1 MAQTANKLAATE
13 DPKFHR
19 QMVSTKAA
27 QDRNVISQA
36 PALKVLRSPT
46 ESRIEERLDDAKM
59 GAQDVVISAKQL
71 IGKVYRSV
79 HGRAVDTFT
88 NLACASRDVTRRA
101 RTRAEQIQKEHPL
114 QLLAVIGGTA
124 LVLGVVARVWRS
136 RRHA

>member
-1 MAQTANKLAATE
+1 MAQTANKIAATE
-13 DPKFHR
+13 DPKFPS

-27 QDRNVISQA
+27 QDPNVISQA
-36 PALKVLRSPT
+36 PALEVLRSPA
-46 ESRIEERLDDAKM
+46 ESGIEERLNDVKR

-71 IGKVYRSV
+71 IGKVYRSA
-79 HGRAVDTFT
+79 HERAVDTFT
-88 NLACASRDVTRRA
+88 NLASASRDVTRSA
-101 RTRAEQIQKEHPL
+101 RTRAEQIKKEHPL